1 MKNPL
6 KQLIKSVAKSGNAGV
21 VDFFTA
27 KRQLALRSELL
38 KRATKEAA
46 DLVTSDMPT
55 AQFCN
60 DKLTHLEFLMKGVH
74 QGLILEFGVYKGTT
88 INHLAKLCPDRE
100 IYGFDSFEG
109 LPEDW
114 VGNRY
119 SRRNFDRKGMAPKVL
134 SNVKLVKGLFDA
146 TLPGFL
152 EEHQGP
158 IAFLHIDCDIY
169 SSTDTVLRATENRL
183 VEGSIIA
190 FDEFFNYHGWRLHE
204 YKAFN
209 EFIERTGYS
218 FEYLGFSGTEVSV
231 RITKI

>member
-1 MKNPL
+1 M
-6 KQLIKSVAKSGNAGV
+6 
-21 VDFFTA
+21 
-27 KRQLALRSELL
+27 
-38 KRATKEAA
+38 
-46 DLVTSDMPT
+46 
-55 AQFCN
+55 
-60 DKLTHLEFLMKGVH
+60 
-74 QGLILEFGVYKGTT
+74 
-88 INHLAKLCPDRE
+88 
-100 IYGFDSFEG
+100 
-109 LPEDW
+109 
-114 VGNRY
+114 
-119 SRRNFDRKGMAPKVL
+119 
-134 SNVKLVKGLFDA
+134 KGLFDA